1 VLEKQSYRVSGLG
14 RVVGRAV
21 EMIMGGREQSLSTSM
36 YGFPRAKLRYIVVLA
51 HISLTLQLRAL

>member
-14 RVVGRAV
+14 RVVGRAG
-21 EMIMGGREQSLSTSM
+21 ETIMGGRAQSLSHQHVRIPKSKR
-36 YGFPRAKLRYIVVLA
+36 PYIVVLA